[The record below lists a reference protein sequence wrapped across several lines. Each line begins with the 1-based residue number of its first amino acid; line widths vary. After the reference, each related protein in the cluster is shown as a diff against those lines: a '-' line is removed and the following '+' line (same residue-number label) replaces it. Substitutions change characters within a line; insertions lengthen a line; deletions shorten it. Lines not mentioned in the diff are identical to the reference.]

1 EPEVADLQTRGYHP
15 IDFVRADENLSRALD
30 LVSSGAFSGGDGSVF
45 EPVVSNLIHHDPFM
59 ALADYT
65 DYIAAQKRVD
75 ALYADQDAWTRA
87 AIL

>member
-1 EPEVADLQTRGYHP
+1 
-15 IDFVRADENLSRALD
+15 
-30 LVSSGAFSGGDGSVF
+30 
-45 EPVVSNLIHHDPFM
+45 VSNLTHHDPFM

-87 AIL
+87 AILNVARCGFFSSDRSMRDYIDRIWHTPPIL